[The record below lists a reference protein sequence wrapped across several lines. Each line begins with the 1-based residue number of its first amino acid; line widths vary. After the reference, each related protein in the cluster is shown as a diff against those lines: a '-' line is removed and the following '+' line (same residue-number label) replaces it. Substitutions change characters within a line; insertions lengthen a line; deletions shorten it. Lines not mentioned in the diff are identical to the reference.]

1 MSSFDGLR
9 DTGGPLNDLFM
20 EFLISRSDG
29 ADEPHD
35 NWDDAH

>member
-9 DTGGPLNDLFM
+9 HRPLNDLFM

-29 ADEPHD
+29 AT
-35 NWDDAH
+35 NLTSG